1 MAIYREHMSDE
12 EVKIAEHF
20 ERGLTDEE
28 LEKATQFFGPAS
40 SELLPSYLNRLLQER
55 AIRDGVSEIDI
66 IRKAVEAYLLP
77 EQLYTL
83 LKSPGKQIYF
93 IYYIMWTLLC

>member
-28 LEKATQFFGPAS
+28 LEKATGRFGPAAS
-40 SELLPSYLNRLLQER
+40 QLLPSYLNRLLHER
-55 AIRDGVSEIDI
+55 AIRDGESEVDI
-66 IRKAVEAYLLP
+66 MRKAVEAYLIP
-77 EQLYTL
+77 A
-83 LKSPGKQIYF
+83 
-93 IYYIMWTLLC
+93 